1 MALKII
7 RAELLESNVIVELEA
22 EETMNFQNIISKLKT
37 EEHLKPEVSYFI
49 KTAAGGNVK
58 ANTAIADCK
67 QNYFVITENTDWKCP
82 ALKNGTLADVPEIQ
96 SELMINDNKYWI
108 LPYGGNVE
116 WDREDLQAQLYC
128 LDNISNSSSGKMS
141 INVIVQFYLSE
152 TALVGNKKTHERAV
166 KMKQILEDA
175 LSIEMAVSNITE
187 DSFYGSMENLSE
199 KLKHYLMSHME
210 TQWGTIIHSVSIVG
224 FREYE

>member
-7 RAELLESNVIVELEA
+7 RAELLESNIIVEMEV
-22 EETMNFQNIISKLKT
+22 EETMNFQNIVAKLKT
-37 EEHLKPEVSYFI
+37 EEHLRQEVSYFV
-49 KTAAGGNVK
+49 KTTAGGSIKPNI
-58 ANTAIADCK
+58 AIADFK
-67 QNYFVITENTDWKCP
+67 QSYFVITEDIDWKCP
-82 ALKNGTLADVPEIQ
+82 ALKNGALADVPEIQ
-96 SELMINDNKYWI
+96 SELLINDNKYWI

-116 WDREDLQAQLYC
+116 WDREDLQAQLLC
-128 LDNISNSSSGKMS
+128 LEGIPNASSGKMS
-141 INVIVQFYLSE
+141 INLIIQFYLSE
-152 TALVGNKKTHERAV
+152 TALVGNKKTHERTV

-187 DSFYGSMENLSE
+187 DSFYGNMENLSE

-210 TQWGTIIHSVSIVG
+210 TQWGTIIHSVSIIG